1 MMNLETALKK
11 YWNYMIRKGSPE
23 KNIYS
28 YQKKVLKIYQKC
40 KTIEKR
46 QDLSAKKIE
55 NCIRK
60 ANRSQNTK
68 AAMSYQMKSF
78 LNFCILENIQVCNP
92 KKILSPKFEDK
103 EARYLKEN
111 EINKILKAIKTKDR
125 KFRAAIILLLTTGTR
140 ISEACSITKKQ
151 IQEAL
156 CLWNFYQ
163 ISICWKRRKT
173 RAIFIPKKTWKL
185 CQDLINL
192 HKEKNI
198 LGLTKE
204 KLSREIRELSESLR
218 VKFTAHSFRHTYLT
232 RLAQNGADIYKIQKI
247 AGHSSIITT
256 TRYLHSCNR
265 ELAQTAELA
274 NFSI

>member
-23 KNIYS
+23 KNIFH
-28 YQKKVLKIYQKC
+28 YQHKILTIYKKC
-40 KTIEKR
+40 NSIENREK
-46 QDLSAKKIE
+46 LTAKKIE

-68 AAMSYQMKSF
+68 AAMSYQIKSF
-78 LNFCILENIQVCNP
+78 LNFCLLENIEVCNP

-111 EINKILKAIKTKDR
+111 ELTKILKAIKSKNK
-125 KFRAAIILLLTTGTR
+125 KFRTAIILLLTTGTR

-156 CLWNFYQ
+156 CLGNFYQ
-163 ISICWKRRKT
+163 ISICGKRRKT

-185 CQDLINL
+185 CQELINL
-192 HKEKNI
+192 HTEKNI
-198 LGLTKE
+198 LGISKE
-204 KLSREIRELSESLR
+204 KLSREIREFSEKLR
-218 VKFTAHSFRHTYLT
+218 IKFTAHSFRHTYLT
-232 RLAQNGADIYKIQKI
+232 KLAQNWADIYKIQRI
-247 AGHSSIITT
+247 AGHSSIMTT

-265 ELAQTAELA
+265 ELA
-274 NFSI
+274 